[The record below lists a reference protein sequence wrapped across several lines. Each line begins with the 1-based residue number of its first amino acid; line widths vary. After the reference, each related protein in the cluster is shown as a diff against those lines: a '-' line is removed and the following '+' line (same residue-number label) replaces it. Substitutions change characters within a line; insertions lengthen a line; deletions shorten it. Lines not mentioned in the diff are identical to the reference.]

1 MGVLEGL
8 KPERVFYFFEEISRI
23 PRGSGNE
30 RQISDYLKAFAKER
44 GLECIQD
51 ELYNIIIIK
60 EATPGYEKEEPY
72 ILQGHMDMVTVK
84 TPDCD
89 IDMTRDPLR
98 LCVRDGRISAEGTSL
113 GGDDGIAVAYILALL
128 DAQDI
133 DHPRLEMVITT
144 EEETGLRGAQ
154 GIDLS
159 MLQGR
164 QLINLDNEEEGV
176 IITSCA
182 GGARVDVCIPVQR
195 ERIPEQDVRLLQV
208 KVKGL
213 LGGHSGGEID
223 KGRGNANCLLGQ
235 ILKGLTE
242 RFTIRLV
249 DMKGGQADN
258 AIPREAEA
266 VFVIL
271 TAEEEQIILCINQA
285 AEQIRKQ
292 LGAADPDF
300 TVLCTA
306 ENKPETAEIETEQC
320 ITVAATKRALDC
332 LTALPNGI
340 MAMSSDVEGLVQTSL
355 NLGIMVQDEDGLH
368 LTYAVRSSVDQEKED
383 LCRRMQEITGQA
395 EASAV
400 VKSSYP
406 GWAYRKDSPLRDK
419 LSAVFEK
426 MYGRKPQLQAIHAG
440 LECGLLAAR
449 IMDLDCASIG
459 PDMSDVHT
467 TEESISIDSVAR
479 MWEYLLA
486 VLAEKRETV

>member
-1 MGVLEGL
+1 MGELEGL

-60 EATPGYEKEEPY
+60 EATPGYETEKPY

-133 DHPRLEMVITT
+133 AHPRLEMVITT

-266 VFVIL
+266 VLVIL

-306 ENKPETAEIETEQC
+306 ENKPETAEIETDQC

-383 LCRRMQEITGQA
+383 LCRRMQEIAGQA

-449 IMDLDCASIG
+449 IPDLDCASIG

-467 TEESISIDSVAR
+467 TEESISIASVAR

-486 VLAEKRETV
+486 VLSEKRETV